1 MRRRTSLIALTIV
14 IVVAGSVVYMTMS
27 FRIDALRQP
36 GPIETFF
43 ASRVRDWSISR
54 AARRPLP
61 AAPEQNEENILKGSA
76 MYGMACA
83 TCHGQ
88 NGRNP
93 TPIGKSMYPRVPDLS
108 SPDIQRMSD
117 RELFWIVK
125 NGVRLS
131 GMPGFANIEDDGQIW
146 CVVYYVHRLRK
157 H

>member
-1 MRRRTSLIALTIV
+1 MRRRASPVALIIV
-14 IVVAGSVVYMTMS
+14 IVVAGAVVYMAMTFSMS
-27 FRIDALRQP
+27 ALEQP
-36 GPIETFF
+36 GLIETFV
-43 ASRVRDWSISR
+43 ATRVRDWSISR

-61 AAPEQNEENILKGSA
+61 AAPKQNEENISKGSA
-76 MYGMACA
+76 IYGMACA

-88 NGRNP
+88 DGRNP
-93 TPIGKSMYPRVPDLS
+93 TPIGKSMYPPVPNLR

-146 CVVYYVHRLRK
+146 CVVYYVHSLRK
-157 H
+157 R